1 MKSQFLFKKKQHY
14 LYVLISGE
22 YDKMD
27 FLSYPVIITNECKK
41 EHVDKLLI
49 DALALSGTN
58 TPIMD
63 RFSIGE
69 AIVNTFGN
77 KIKMAVAW
85 PGKDIN
91 KLCENV
97 AVNRGSRVCIL
108 DSIEEAEKW
117 LLDTNS

>member
-41 EHVDKLLI
+41 EHADKLLI

-69 AIVNTFGN
+69 AI
-77 KIKMAVAW
+77 A
-85 PGKDIN
+85 
-91 KLCENV
+91 NV
-97 AVNRGSRVCIL
+97 
-108 DSIEEAEKW
+108 
-117 LLDTNS
+117 LLTDMIAKTKHNFKE